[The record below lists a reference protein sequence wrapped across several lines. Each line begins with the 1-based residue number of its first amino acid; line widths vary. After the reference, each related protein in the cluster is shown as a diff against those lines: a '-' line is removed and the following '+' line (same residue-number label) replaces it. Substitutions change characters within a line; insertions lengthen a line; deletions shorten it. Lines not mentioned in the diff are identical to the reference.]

1 MEDFWQNCARTLEQ
15 ELTPQQYS
23 AWIRPLVPL
32 AFDEAESVLRVA
44 APNRFKLDWVRSNF
58 SGRIESLA
66 AQWFQRPV
74 QVKFELDSS
83 RMAMPLRAPSS
94 PAAGPNGGNGNGTR
108 SPGQIPPGFPGNPVA
123 TVQSAAARAAQR
135 AADAP
140 RPVPRV
146 TKPDT
151 TEATSIYE
159 RSRLNAELTFDNFV
173 TGKANQLAR
182 AAALQVAENPG
193 TSYNPL
199 FLYGGV
205 GLGKTHLIHAIGNSM
220 VAENAGARVR
230 YIHAEQFVSDVVK
243 SYQRKAF
250 DDFKRYYHSLDLLLI
265 DDIQFFSGKNRTQE
279 EFFYA
284 FEALVALR
292 KQIIITSDTYPKE
305 LSGIDDRLIS
315 RFDSGLTC
323 AIEPPELEMRVAI
336 LLKKAE
342 TEGVHLPEEVA
353 FFIAKHLRSNVR
365 ELEGA
370 LRKVLAYAKFHGK
383 PITVEVCKDAL
394 KDLLSVSNG
403 QITVE
408 NIQKTVADFYKIK
421 VADMYSKRRPANIAL
436 PRQIAMYLA
445 KELTQK
451 SLPEI
456 GELFGGRD
464 HTTVLHAVRK
474 IAESRTKQA
483 ELNHALH
490 VLEQTL
496 KG

>member
-1 MEDFWQNCARTLEQ
+1 MEDFWHTCSQTLEQ
-15 ELTPQQYS
+15 ELTPQQFS

-32 AFDEAESVLRVA
+32 AFDESQAVLRVA
-44 APNRFKLDWVRSNF
+44 APNRFKMDWVRSNF
-58 SGRIESLA
+58 SGRIETLA

-74 QVKFELDSS
+74 QVKFELE
-83 RMAMPLRAPSS
+83 APRIVAPRRVDASGNGYHQAGER
-94 PAAGPNGGNGNGTR
+94 PAPPPPSTHSNGG
-108 SPGQIPPGFPGNPVA
+108 IPMPQGAFL
-123 TVQSAAARAAQR
+123 AAQN
-135 AADAP
+135 AASGDS
-140 RPVPRV
+140 RPARQQP
-146 TKPDT
+146 KSDLN
-151 TEATSIYE
+151 EATGIYE
-159 RSRLNAELTFDNFV
+159 RSRLNVELTFENFV

-220 VAENAGARVR
+220 VAGNAAARVR

-305 LSGIDDRLIS
+305 LAGIDDRLIS

-370 LRKVLAYAKFHGK
+370 LRKVLAYAKFHGRN
-383 PITVEVCKDAL
+383 IAVDVCKDAL

-474 IAESRTKQA
+474 ISESRGKQA
-483 ELNHALH
+483 ELNHSLH

>member
-1 MEDFWQNCARTLEQ
+1 MDKFWQACVQRLEQ
-15 ELTPQQYS
+15 EIPPQQIS
-23 AWIRPLVPL
+23 AWIRPLTPL
-32 AFDEAESVLRVA
+32 AYDEDEAVLRVG
-44 APNRFKLDWVRSNF
+44 APNRFKLDWARSNF
-58 SGRIESLA
+58 SGRIASIA
-66 AQWFQRPV
+66 AEWFERPV
-74 QVKFELDSS
+74 TVRFELD
-83 RMAMPLRAPSS
+83 
-94 PAAGPNGGNGNGTR
+94 PAA
-108 SPGQIPPGFPGNPVA
+108 
-123 TVQSAAARAAQR
+123 AAARPPAPVRQPETVRAPAPAAPTP
-135 AADAP
+135 APSPAPTPIGAPPAPPDATM
-140 RPVPRV
+140 V
-146 TKPDT
+146 
-151 TEATSIYE
+151 YE
-159 RSRLNAELTFDNFV
+159 RSRLNTELTFETFV

-205 GLGKTHLIHAIGNSM
+205 GLGKTHLIHAIGNSL
-220 VAENAGARVR
+220 VAGNANARVR

-243 SYQRKAF
+243 TYHRKSF
-250 DDFKRYYHSLDLLLI
+250 DEFKRYYHSLDLLLI
-265 DDIQFFSGKNRTQE
+265 DDIQFFSGKDGTQE
-279 EFFYA
+279 LFFYA
-284 FEALVALR
+284 FEAIVQQR
-292 KQIIITSDTYPKE
+292 RQIIITSDTYPKE
-305 LSGIDDRLIS
+305 LAGIDERLIS
-315 RFDSGLTC
+315 RFDSGLTL

-336 LLKKAE
+336 LIRKAE
-342 TEGVHLPEEVA
+342 SEGVPLPEEVA

-370 LRKVLAYAKFHGK
+370 LRKVLAYARFHGR
-383 PITVEVCKDAL
+383 PISVEVSKEAL

-403 QITVE
+403 QLTVE
-408 NIQKTVADFYKIK
+408 NIQKTVADFYKMK

-456 GELFGGRD
+456 GDLFGGRD

-474 IAESRTKQA
+474 ISEARLKQA
-483 ELNHALH
+483 ELNHNLH

>member
-1 MEDFWQNCARTLEQ
+1 MDKFWQTCVQRLEQ
-15 ELTPQQYS
+15 EIPPQQIS
-23 AWIRPLVPL
+23 AWIRPLTPL
-32 AFDEAESVLRVA
+32 AFDDEQAVLRVG
-44 APNRFKLDWVRSNF
+44 APNRFKLDWARANF
-58 SGRIESLA
+58 SGRIAALA
-66 AQWFQRPV
+66 SEWYERPV
-74 QVKFELDSS
+74 QVQFELDPAQRRSS
-83 RMAMPLRAPSS
+83 APPARAPGHTAT
-94 PAAGPNGGNGNGTR
+94 PGNGATAPTIGA
-108 SPGQIPPGFPGNPVA
+108 SPGAQPAPAQPTPTGGF
-123 TVQSAAARAAQR
+123 AAAPHT
-135 AADAP
+135 DAN
-140 RPVPRV
+140 VV
-146 TKPDT
+146 YD
-151 TEATSIYE
+151 

-205 GLGKTHLIHAIGNSM
+205 GLGKTHLIHAIGNSVM
-220 VAENAGARVR
+220 ANNINARVR

-243 SYQRKAF
+243 TYHRKAF
-250 DDFKRYYHSLDLLLI
+250 DEFKRYYHALDLLLI
-265 DDIQFFSGKNRTQE
+265 DDIQFFSGKDGTQE
-279 EFFYA
+279 LFFYA
-284 FEALVALR
+284 FEAIVAQR
-292 KQIIITSDTYPKE
+292 RQIIITSDTYPKE
-305 LSGIDDRLIS
+305 LSGIDERLIS
-315 RFDSGLTC
+315 RFDSGLTL

-336 LLKKAE
+336 LIRKAE
-342 TEGVHLPEEVA
+342 KEGVPLPEEVA

-370 LRKVLAYAKFHGK
+370 LRKVIAYARFHGRT
-383 PITVEVCKDAL
+383 IAVDVCKDAL

-403 QITVE
+403 QLTVE
-408 NIQKTVADFYKIK
+408 NIQRTVADFYKIK

-456 GELFGGRD
+456 GDLFGGRD

-474 IAESRTKQA
+474 ISELRAKQA
-483 ELNHALH
+483 ELNHSLH